1 MVNPMLVEVLRGGLV
16 ESRHAGSLAVVDA
29 DGAIAL
35 ALGDIERPVFPRS
48 AVKALQAVP
57 LVESGAADAFT
68 QEELALACASHSG
81 EPGHVATAQ
90 QMLTRADLD
99 ASALRCGAHAPL
111 NREAAVALFRS
122 GCSRRRSTTT
132 ARASMQDSCAWP
144 AISRPRRVAIASQ
157 SIRCSAKSGLQ
168 SKVLAV

>member
-1 MVNPMLVEVLRGGLV
+1 MVNPVLVEVLRGGLV
-16 ESRHAGSLAVVDA
+16 ESRHAGSVAVVDA

-57 LVESGAADAFT
+57 LVESGGADAFT

-90 QMLTRADLD
+90 QMLERAGLD
-99 ASALRCGAHAPL
+99 TSALRCGAH
-111 NREAAVALFRS
+111 
-122 GCSRRRSTTT
+122 
-132 ARASMQDSCAWP
+132 
-144 AISRPRRVAIASQ
+144 
-157 SIRCSAKSGLQ
+157 
-168 SKVLAV
+168 